1 MNAPVQLGM
10 FASTSPSSSPIGLH
24 VILPQPCQCGEFIA
38 VVGSSRGPHHASV
51 ICSRCEI
58 HRGWVSGETDRFI
71 TTVIDKIGRPTEPIT
86 VSSNSRKSAD
96 TTATATE
103 RLTSCTSTS
112 STHQNFYAP
121 QISMGGRSVSP
132 SRGSSAKISA
142 ASEKSCSR
150 SRTTR
155 SR

>member
-1 MNAPVQLGM
+1 M
-10 FASTSPSSSPIGLH
+10 STSISALSTSRKGEQLALFEEATAISTSAVVGLH
-24 VILPQPCQCGEFIA
+24 VILPQPCQCGECIA

-58 HRGWVSGETDRFI
+58 HRGWVSGETYRFI

-103 RLTSCTSTS
+103 R
-112 STHQNFYAP
+112 
-121 QISMGGRSVSP
+121 
-132 SRGSSAKISA
+132 
-142 ASEKSCSR
+142 
-150 SRTTR
+150 
-155 SR
+155 